1 MEKIE
6 LTKQGIEDLKA
17 ELDDLVNVK
26 REQVLEQIKEAKALG
41 DLSENAEYDAARERQ
56 GEIESRIKEIQTIL
70 QNAKVISDKPRNTKA
85 VCLGA
90 CVTILDLSDNSEETY
105 KIVNTVEAKPFEG
118 SISDESPLGKA
129 LINKSVNDVVRV
141 KATPE
146 YEVKV
151 LKIEF
156 AK

>member
-6 LTKQGIEDLKA
+6 LTKQGIEDLKT
-17 ELDDLVNVK
+17 ELDELVNVK
-26 REQVLEQIKEAKALG
+26 REEVLIQIKEAKALG

-56 GEIESRIKEIQTIL
+56 GEIESRIKEIQAIL
-70 QNAKVISDKPRNTKA
+70 QNAKVINNNPTNKKVVS
-85 VCLGA
+85 LGA
-90 CVTILDLSDNSEETY
+90 SVTILDLSDDTKETY

-129 LINKSVNDVVRV
+129 LINKEVGETISV
-141 KATPE
+141 KANPE
-146 YEVKV
+146 YEVKI

-156 AK
+156 DK